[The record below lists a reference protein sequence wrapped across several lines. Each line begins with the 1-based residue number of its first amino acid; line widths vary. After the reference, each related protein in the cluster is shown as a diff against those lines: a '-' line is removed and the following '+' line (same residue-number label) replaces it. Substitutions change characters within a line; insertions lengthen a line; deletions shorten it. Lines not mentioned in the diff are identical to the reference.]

1 MVAVK
6 NKCQDGILS
15 LPENPNAGTGSSGTN
30 STESAL
36 VVASTLASQP
46 ISQLND
52 GPHNNPQ
59 HDWSETPLFWWA
71 VQCGHEAV
79 VQLLLV
85 DHRVNIRE
93 KFDGFWFPDCDIQH
107 FGQGNP
113 REPKRALD
121 YAAYSG
127 CQGVVRVLLKNG
139 ADIQAEDDKWTA
151 FYYAAY
157 YGQKAVV
164 RLLLEHGANIEA
176 KDKKGQT
183 ALDVET

>member
-15 LPENPNAGTGSSGTN
+15 LPENLISRTKSSGTS
-30 STESAL
+30 STDSAL

-52 GPHNNPQ
+52 GPHGNPQ

-93 KFDGFWFPDCDIQH
+93 KFDGFWFPDRDIQD
-107 FGQGNP
+107 FRLGISRKP
-113 REPKRALD
+113 EKALH
-121 YAAYSG
+121 YAVYSG
-127 CQGVVRVLLKNG
+127 FKGEIGRASCRERVSSP
-139 ADIQAEDDKWTA
+139 
-151 FYYAAY
+151 
-157 YGQKAVV
+157 V
-164 RLLLEHGANIEA
+164 
-176 KDKKGQT
+176 
-183 ALDVET
+183 